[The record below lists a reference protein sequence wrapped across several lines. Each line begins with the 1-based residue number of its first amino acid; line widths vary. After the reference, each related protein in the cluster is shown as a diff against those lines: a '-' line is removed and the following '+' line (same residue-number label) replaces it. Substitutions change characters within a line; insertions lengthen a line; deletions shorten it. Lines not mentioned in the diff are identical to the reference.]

1 MLWQS
6 SELINDPLIR
16 LFTLFL
22 TLSRCLLVYG
32 VLCESFGA
40 KKKRRK
46 KEVSGC
52 YILICGTV
60 FVLFCLLA
68 FFKTVDC
75 VPTQFVLS
83 SARDNVVLLVAV
95 TLTSFF
101 KTSSF
106 LSELQLES
114 LRAEFYVNVG
124 YLLIG

>member
-1 MLWQS
+1 M
-6 SELINDPLIR
+6 
-16 LFTLFL
+16 
-22 TLSRCLLVYG
+22 
-32 VLCESFGA
+32 
-40 KKKRRK
+40 
-46 KEVSGC
+46 SGC

>member
-1 MLWQS
+1 VLWQS
-6 SELINDPLIR
+6 SELINNPLIR

-22 TLSRCLLVYG
+22 TLSGCLLLYG

-40 KKKRRK
+40 KKKEK
-46 KEVSGC
+46 KKRCLVVLYFNLWHC
-52 YILICGTV
+52 LC
-60 FVLFCLLA
+60 FVLFAC
-68 FFKTVDC
+68 FFKTVDY

-106 LSELQLES
+106 
-114 LRAEFYVNVG
+114 
-124 YLLIG
+124 